1 MRQKSSGFVKKE
13 MIKLTKNIILSSLQD
28 KSMNIVKNEILK
40 INEESSVYGLILTS
54 ENVEE
59 IIKSRGYS
67 LKTYGRIDLNMDA
80 TKKIINK
87 IYISQ
92 YTDKDDYVE
101 IINDLQDIFYYLK
114 NETLDKISDNEII
127 DIIGEF
133 YEETS
138 GRIDNVQN
146 LAEKYALDFR
156 LGRMGEDE

>member
-1 MRQKSSGFVKKE
+1 

-28 KSMNIVKNEILK
+28 KSMNIAKNEILK

-67 LKTYGRIDLNMDA
+67 LKTYGRIDLNMDS

>member
-1 MRQKSSGFVKKE
+1 M
-13 MIKLTKNIILSSLQD
+13 
-28 KSMNIVKNEILK
+28 
-40 INEESSVYGLILTS
+40 
-54 ENVEE
+54 
-59 IIKSRGYS
+59 
-67 LKTYGRIDLNMDA
+67 
-80 TKKIINK
+80 
-87 IYISQ
+87 
-92 YTDKDDYVE
+92 
-101 IINDLQDIFYYLK
+101 FYYLK

>member
-1 MRQKSSGFVKKE
+1 M
-13 MIKLTKNIILSSLQD
+13 TKNIILSSLQD

>member
-1 MRQKSSGFVKKE
+1 M
-13 MIKLTKNIILSSLQD
+13 TKNIILSSLQD
-28 KSMNIVKNEILK
+28 KSMNIAKNEILK

-67 LKTYGRIDLNMDA
+67 LKTYGRIDLNMDS

-138 GRIDNVQN
+138 GRIDNVQS

>member
-1 MRQKSSGFVKKE
+1 
-13 MIKLTKNIILSSLQD
+13 
-28 KSMNIVKNEILK
+28 MNIAKNEILK

-67 LKTYGRIDLNMDA
+67 LKTYGRIDLNMDS

>member
-1 MRQKSSGFVKKE
+1 M
-13 MIKLTKNIILSSLQD
+13 TKNIILSSLQD

-114 NETLDKISDNEII
+114 NETLDKINDNEII

>member
-1 MRQKSSGFVKKE
+1 M
-13 MIKLTKNIILSSLQD
+13 TKNIILSSLQD

-67 LKTYGRIDLNMDA
+67 LKTYGRIDLNMDV

>member
-1 MRQKSSGFVKKE
+1 